1 MSSTETATDPN
12 QPVASRSTST
22 TATAT
27 ATAAVPARAT
37 RLRGLDGLRF
47 VAAFA
52 VLGYHF
58 TGIGLDTWGVIPAV
72 KFPTLQHLTR
82 YGFIGVELFFMI
94 SGFVILMTA
103 YGRKLED
110 FVASRASR
118 LFPAYWAA
126 VIITVILQQFWH
138 GGRGT
143 GLMDGL
149 VNLTMMQGAFDV
161 SPVQGAFWTLW
172 VELKFYLLMG
182 VFVLV
187 GITRRRV
194 LAFALIWPVMG
205 QLADATDTNLLNSLL
220 FPTYAPF
227 FAVGMLLFL
236 IYRDR
241 GDIVA
246 WLGVGLNLIW
256 CLQYVTD
263 YAERAS
269 ELVKRPVSPTVL
281 AVIVLLMVVAIWA
294 VSSGPLAALDWRWLT
309 VVGGLTYPLYLIHV
323 QFGFFIIDLTHEHL
337 PAYLV
342 LAMAIAVVLVLAV
355 LLHYGVEERLHRP
368 MRKAVRNAL
377 NKTSQAATGGR
388 NG

>member
-1 MSSTETATDPN
+1 MTSTETATGGT
-12 QPVASRSTST
+12 QP
-22 TATAT
+22 TATDRPT
-27 ATAAVPARAT
+27 GTPARAADKPAPARVT

-58 TGIGLDTWGVIPAV
+58 TGIALKTWGVIPAV
-72 KFPTLQHLTR
+72 KFPTLQHVTR

-126 VIITVILQQFWH
+126 VIITVILQQLWH

-143 GLMDGL
+143 GLMDAA

-182 VFVLV
+182 VFVLI

-194 LAFALIWPVMG
+194 IAFALIWPVLA
-205 QLADATDTNLLNSLL
+205 QLADVTDTKLLNSLL

-227 FAVGMLLFL
+227 FAVGMLLYL

-263 YAERAS
+263 YADRAS

-281 AVIVLLMVVAIWA
+281 AIIVLVMVVLIWA
-294 VSSGPLAALDWRWLT
+294 VSSGPLASLDWRWLT

-323 QFGFFIIDLTHEHL
+323 QFGFFVIDIAHDKL

-342 LAMAIAVVLVLAV
+342 LAMAIAVAVALAL
-355 LLHYGVEERLHRP
+355 LLHYGVEERLHKR
-368 MRKAVRNAL
+368 MRAAISNAL
-377 NKTSQAATGGR
+377 NKAAQGVRSGR
-388 NG
+388 